1 MKPVI
6 LDIKAKS
13 YVESTIKCYERM
25 KSAGFT
31 ERDIVEH
38 FVMENV
44 AVFVDVNGIN
54 RYNFLKAVQENN
66 GYEMH
71 RNAMFIYNIAT
82 KFITIE
88 YKKA

>member
-6 LDIKAKS
+6 LDIKAKP
-13 YVESTIKCYERM
+13 YVESTIKHYDFM
-25 KSAGFT
+25 KSTGFT
-31 ERDIVEH
+31 ERDIVGY
-38 FVMENV
+38 FIMENA
-44 AVFVDVNGIN
+44 AVFNDVNGIT

-66 GYEMH
+66 GYEMY

-82 KFITIE
+82 KLITIE